1 MKKMDSV
8 VMCKDGHTGALLTSI
23 LVAILMRKLGKETSL
38 FFYKEALIAI
48 VEKNFVL
55 EPWWE
60 KYLAKTVEVLKNHNL
75 SADPMELLKAAVDA
89 GVKLTACSLWVEIL
103 GEEKLPTDIKI
114 ESVSLEALT
123 TLMGEAKQV
132 ITGL

>member
-1 MKKMDSV
+1 MKRMDTII
-8 VMCKDGHTGALLTSI
+8 MCKDGHTGALLTSI
-23 LVAILMRKLGKETSL
+23 LFSILMKKSGNETSL

-55 EPWWE
+55 ETWWE

-75 SADPMELLKAAVDA
+75 PADPMQLLNTAVDE
-89 GVKLTACSLWVEIL
+89 GVILTACGLWVEIL
-103 GEEKLPTDIKI
+103 GEDYLPKDIKI
-114 ESVSLEALT
+114 ESVSLEALPKF
-123 TLMGEAKQV
+123 MGEAKRI